1 MRLKVAILCVALTA
15 AVGCKKSN
23 SPTGGGGGGGGWL
36 VGSDALMKNIT
47 PDGDI
52 AQTYQLGTS
61 DTLNGIACR
70 YAGEA
75 WVVGSTGTLL
85 YTNDGGKS
93 WSVQSVPTQADLR
106 TLATQDFG
114 PVFVAGDGV
123 FLTSS
128 DTGAHWASFG
138 DGVTSF
144 RSMAAAQ
151 EGSTVLAVSDKG
163 ALWSYENNQLVHRAD
178 YPGMRGVAVSPDGAT
193 VILVGSGILRSTD
206 GGQHFSSLAVDSSIA
221 FEDVRIG
228 DAGNAVAV
236 GANGAIASIA
246 VGGAVTVQTVGTA
259 TLHTLHIA
267 DLDSEDAVGYAAG
280 EGGQVLITHDGGLHW
295 AFGPNVGATVLG
307 VDEIGDGHR

>member
-15 AVGCKKSN
+15 AVGCKKNTS
-23 SPTGGGGGGGGWL
+23 GGGGGGTGWL
-36 VGSDALMKNIT
+36 VGRDALMENVT
-47 PDGDI
+47 QDGVAKPYD
-52 AQTYQLGTS
+52 LGAT
-61 DTLNGIACR
+61 DTTLNGIACR
-70 YAGEA
+70 YSGEA

-93 WSVQSVPTQADLR
+93 WSAQSVPTAADLR

-123 FLTSS
+123 FLTST
-128 DTGAHWASFG
+128 DTGAHWTSLG

-163 ALWSYENNQLVHRAD
+163 ALWSYENDQLVHRGD

-193 VILVGSGILRSTD
+193 VILVGNGILRSTD
-206 GGQHFSSLAVDSSIA
+206 GGQHFSTLAVDRSIT

-228 DAGNAVAV
+228 DGGNAVAV
-236 GANGAIASIA
+236 GANGAIANISLGGL
-246 VGGAVTVQTVGTA
+246 VGVQHVGTA

-267 DLDSEDAVGYAAG
+267 DLDSDDAVGYAAG
-280 EGGQVLITHDGGLHW
+280 EGGQVLITRDGGASW
-295 AFGPNVGATVLG
+295 VFGPQVGKTVLG
-307 VDEIGDGHR
+307 IDEIGDGHR